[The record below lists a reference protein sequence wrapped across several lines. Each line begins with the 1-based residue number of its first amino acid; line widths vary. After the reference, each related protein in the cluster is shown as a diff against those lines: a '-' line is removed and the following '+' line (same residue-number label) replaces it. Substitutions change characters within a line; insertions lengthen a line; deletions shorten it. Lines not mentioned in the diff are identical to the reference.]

1 MGSILVVLLVRRIFC
16 KLTLLLAKM
25 ERKKR
30 KIKLSEMADN
40 MLNAN
45 ALSNYSK
52 LFFLNS
58 HCRRRPID
66 VFDDRLVTWRSV
78 ESQLSLEAKR
88 LTCKYCDRVFH
99 KRFGLF
105 RHVKAVHNEVLRE
118 QAERIK
124 TTSDHRYKKDVR
136 DDVAEDRAADDDDA
150 LDFEDEFNETV
161 YTKPPSLP
169 TFDMQDWLLLE
180 ELSDFQPQVELR
192 DVYKFYETA
201 MSLPDKE
208 RELQRIKSRKAF
220 GPNVMER
227 IKVESSSHEEEDDDE
242 DVRIAEL
249 AANAKK
255 NFTI

>member
-1 MGSILVVLLVRRIFC
+1 
-16 KLTLLLAKM
+16 M

-99 KRFGLF
+99 KRF
-105 RHVKAVHNEVLRE
+105 VDN
-118 QAERIK
+118 Q
-124 TTSDHRYKKDVR
+124 
-136 DDVAEDRAADDDDA
+136 
-150 LDFEDEFNETV
+150 
-161 YTKPPSLP
+161 
-169 TFDMQDWLLLE
+169 
-180 ELSDFQPQVELR
+180 
-192 DVYKFYETA
+192 
-201 MSLPDKE
+201 
-208 RELQRIKSRKAF
+208 
-220 GPNVMER
+220 
-227 IKVESSSHEEEDDDE
+227 
-242 DVRIAEL
+242 
-249 AANAKK
+249 
-255 NFTI
+255 